1 MESNLNEKLLNYK
14 LKRVHGR
21 KPEHSRPFCF
31 ELILKV
37 IEREKK
43 IICTRSG
50 YVKRSRLIL
59 IIRNFL
65 NKYLDA
71 AITLL
76 VSVSHVVLVVIEV

>member
-37 IEREKK
+37 IERE
-43 IICTRSG
+43 
-50 YVKRSRLIL
+50 
-59 IIRNFL
+59 
-65 NKYLDA
+65 NKVEA
-71 AITLL
+71 H
-76 VSVSHVVLVVIEV
+76 SNH

>member
-50 YVKRSRLIL
+50 YVKRTRSKLIL

-65 NKYLDA
+65 NKFLDA
-71 AITLL
+71 ARSLIV
-76 VSVSHVVLVVIEV
+76 VSQSCSYTW

>member
-43 IICTRSG
+43 IFCTRSG

-76 VSVSHVVLVVIEV
+76 VSVSHVVRHGR